1 MKHHWILLQ
10 TGKTVEQNW
19 LVSLLQCHQQTSS
32 HIFKPTNRCNQ
43 SSCNNQLL
51 SRPQDPFPITSSII
65 LLWDT
70 QCLHIL
76 ISSNSSIHFT
86 MAYRPMG
93 LWHFRRL
100 RDYIPLWGRLH
111 QSPMWTPINW
121 VQERLLVDRRI
132 SSRQWKSS
140 ETNCMTLAA
149 SRTRMNLLKV
159 TCIRNGGSQLFRN
172 GSQ

>member
-1 MKHHWILLQ
+1 MKHHWILYQ

-19 LVSLLQCHQQTSS
+19 LFRSFRLQWHKQISS
-32 HIFKPTNRCNQ
+32 HIFNPTNPQC
-43 SSCNNQLL
+43 SCNNKPL
-51 SRPQDPFPITSSII
+51 SRPQDPFPKSII
-65 LLWDT
+65 LLRDT

-93 LWHFRRL
+93 LWHSPRL
-100 RDYIPLWGRLH
+100 HNYILLWGRSHL
-111 QSPMWTPINW
+111 SPKWTPINW
-121 VQERLLVDRRI
+121 VQERLPVDHQI
-132 SSRQWKSS
+132 SSRRWKTS

-159 TCIRNGGSQLFRN
+159 KCNGNGGSQLFRN
-172 GSQ
+172 RSQ